1 MARSR
6 QRSKDQVVAPPR
18 NETVE
23 PPEQQVI
30 EATRVEFGFNSAFVG
45 LGEGLNVEPKTLV
58 VNPKRTRKGIIYIT
72 NISNYRQYFK
82 LYSTYAKNFRIRHHT
97 LLEPGQTIAQEIAF
111 RSFDFEDENDIT
123 ISIYY
128 SRTKHPN
135 LREKHDKRHIVR
147 VKLFKAKSKT
157 GNKKPNEQS
166 GSPSTSSVAQ
176 PRVQRRQTEDGKEV
190 VELNAATPKVKRRT
204 EGEDLKDL

>member
-135 LREKHDKRHIVR
+135 LQRHIVR